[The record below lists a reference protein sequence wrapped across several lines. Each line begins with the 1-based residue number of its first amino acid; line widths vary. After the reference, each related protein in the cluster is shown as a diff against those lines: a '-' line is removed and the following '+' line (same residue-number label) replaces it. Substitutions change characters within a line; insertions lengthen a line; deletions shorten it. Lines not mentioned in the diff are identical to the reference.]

1 VNGGARLTAGL
12 VIAIIALLAFIGLVF
27 SGHMLL
33 AFAALVIAL
42 AFGISELRQR
52 QRPPEPGE

>member
-1 VNGGARLTAGL
+1 MNGGTKVTTGL
-12 VIAIIALLAFIGLVF
+12 VIAILALLAFFGLVF
-27 SGHMLL
+27 SGHILL

-52 QRPPEPGE
+52 QRPPEPGG

>member
-1 VNGGARLTAGL
+1 VNGGARLSAGL
-12 VIAIIALLAFIGLVF
+12 VIAIIALLAFFGLVF
-27 SGHMLL
+27 TGHMLL

-42 AFGISELRQR
+42 AFGVSELRQR

>member
-1 VNGGARLTAGL
+1 VNGGTRVTAGL
-12 VIAIIALLAFIGLVF
+12 IIAIIAFLAFVGLALT
-27 SGHMLL
+27 GHVLL

-42 AFGISELRQR
+42 ALGISELRQR